1 MSHHPEAIP
10 DMLAKQQ
17 VMVMMIVMMMM
28 MMMMM
33 MMTMMTMMIMMIMM
47 PTFAQEAN
55 YDIVTGSRYI
65 RGGGVS
71 GWDLRRKV
79 KIYKLFTPL
88 RFEIV
93 QQLRQS
99 VRVAVC
105 DACCSSPPASPTT
118 SPTRC

>member
-1 MSHHPEAIP
+1 MDADMSHHPEAIP

-17 VMVMMIVMMMM
+17 VMVMI
-28 MMMMM
+28 
-33 MMTMMTMMIMMIMM
+33 MIMIMIMM

-79 KIYKLFTPL
+79 KIYKFFMPL

-99 VRVAVC
+99 VRVEVC
-105 DACCSSPPASPTT
+105 NACASSPPASPTT